1 MPQTQRRQTQRRQTQ
16 RSLIQARFA
25 QHRLSQARLTDL
37 RTIAV
42 AVPAAV
48 VVGTVYSLLHDRS
61 FSVALADGGLVGG
74 LICATL
80 ISVQV
85 FGLAAAV
92 RRRLR
97 RVPTALHLTLALAGS
112 LAVVLA
118 ALQIGEVTGN
128 WAAGHP
134 LNRTIGLA
142 DILFSL
148 GISAVFVAVTE
159 LDRMVGYEVLLGI
172 FTGRYLTPRAERR
185 VFLFAD
191 LASSTALAERVG
203 DVAFHRYLDDLFCEL
218 AEPISR
224 HRGRIYRYVGDEVIV
239 TWKDRGDGRAVQQAL
254 ACVRACALLTRRR
267 AGHFEA
273 AYGAAPRL
281 RFALHAGPV
290 VTGKMGDMKREIVFL
305 GDTVNTAARLEETAR
320 QQDCDLV
327 LSQTVLDRLEPPAE
341 LAVRPLPHAAI
352 RGKAASLAV
361 YAIDLPDTNT
371 GRPHT
376 PGAAA

>member
-1 MPQTQRRQTQRRQTQ
+1 MRRTQHHLPYHRLT
-16 RSLIQARFA
+16 
-25 QHRLSQARLTDL
+25 QHRLSQL

-61 FSVALADGGLVGG
+61 LRVALADGGLVGA
-74 LICATL
+74 LICGTL
-80 ISVQV
+80 ISVQL
-85 FGLAAAV
+85 FGLAAGI

-97 RVPTALHLTLALAGS
+97 RLPVALHLTLALAGS

-118 ALQIGEVTGN
+118 ALQIGEITGS

-134 LNRTIGLA
+134 VNRTIGLA
-142 DILFSL
+142 DVLFSL

-191 LASSTALAERVG
+191 LAGSTALAERLG
-203 DVAFHRYLDDLFCEL
+203 DLAFHRYLDDLFCEL
-218 AEPISR
+218 AEPIAR

-239 TWKDRGDGRAVQQAL
+239 TWRDRGDRRAVADAL
-254 ACVRACALLTRRR
+254 ACVRACWALT
-267 AGHFEA
+267 AGCAAHFEA
-273 AYGAAPRL
+273 AYASAPRL
-281 RFALHAGPV
+281 RYALHVGPV
-290 VTGKMGDMKREIVFL
+290 VTGKMGNLKRDIVFL
-305 GDTVNTAARLEETAR
+305 GDTVNTTARLEEIAR

-327 LSQTVLDRLEPPAE
+327 VSEAVLSRLDPPAD
-341 LAVRPLPHAAI
+341 LTVRRLPQAAI
-352 RGKAASLAV
+352 RGKTESMDV
-361 YAIDLPDTNT
+361 YAIDLPEAD
-371 GRPHT
+371 GERRRVRAS
-376 PGAAA
+376 AA